1 MRVFVTGGTGF
12 IGHYVVKALV
22 EKGHDVVIA
31 TRHPNKMPSLK
42 TNPKISF
49 VEASLTDFDKL
60 GEGLA
65 GCDACIHIALGWGD
79 TPGAILMNDT
89 RATVALLE
97 MAASAGCQKFIFTS
111 STAA

>member
-12 IGHYVVKALV
+12 IGHYVVKALL

-31 TRHPNKMPSLK
+31 TRHPNKMPSLRSNEK
-42 TNPKISF
+42 VSF

-65 GCDACIHIALGWGD
+65 GLG
-79 TPGAILMNDT
+79 
-89 RATVALLE
+89 RY
-97 MAASAGCQKFIFTS
+97 SGCHPHERYPCYGGS
-111 STAA
+111 PRDGC